1 MNYDPQ
7 EEWLAILEKL
17 KKDKNPLY
25 EPLKDSGLDKEG
37 DNLKL
42 YIPNEDKKKVA
53 QGRISK
59 IKAKLPVHWQNKKLN
74 IVVGEPPEKIQ
85 QSSTKKSVNRT
96 NPLSISLPVMGKPK
110 SLQSPLQKLNN
121 FVNFNFDNKGN
132 ELVQGALEAA
142 AIADQ
147 TCASLYEQL
156 TEKTKKLADD
166 TIRVQFPWR
175 LRVGGI
181 RGFRELLLP
190 VFHPV
195 YGVPYIPSSSLK
207 GAIKAIALQDKSN
220 FFEVER
226 LLGTLDDGIGCVQ
239 ILDAF
244 PTAPSLSVD
253 MANPQWHWENGQV
266 KYNSVPHPLLSM
278 KHSEF
283 VIGLSRTSRGKNVDD
298 VQKVKSWLE
307 KALATGIGSRV
318 SAGYGRTALS
328 AGLAYSSSHDFQLW
342 TQGIYGADTQ
352 QSEFRPVAL
361 RGMLRYW
368 FRAIALGI
376 YSPTESKEFEAILF
390 GTIEPKSKEGTIRIG
405 VKWEEGQKRGSSDP
419 YFYKGKI
426 LLESKEQQHL
436 TLIEK
441 LLHLS
446 SHIAG
451 IGRGSRRPLHW
462 NHPRM
467 RGCYWELSE
476 SKLACEQ
483 KAWQDL
489 IQQVLNAFSV
499 VKKPQSLPDSIKS
512 LGLNKS
518 IVARPLKRSTIPPPV
533 IHSQKT
539 DTAGNF
545 DNSNNRCQDVFNNQ
559 ANIYLVPSSKM
570 KHPKDVQD
578 WSREGDTPLVR
589 GEALQLLYSSPNYKG
604 VNREGVGN
612 SEVGGKLGIP
622 SFVIIKSNFP
632 DSGEPYQTVT
642 VFGADNKA
650 RAAFIEALALPE
662 DSIQVCPILFK

>member
-7 EEWLAILEKL
+7 QEWQTVIEKL
-17 KKDKNPLY
+17 KKNKNPLY
-25 EPLKDSGLDKEG
+25 ELLKDSGLDEDG

-42 YIPNEDKKKVA
+42 YIPNEDNKKLA
-53 QGRISK
+53 QGK
-59 IKAKLPVHWQNKKLN
+59 IPKIQAQLPVHWKKRRLN
-74 IVVGEPPEKIQ
+74 IELGEPPGKGS
-85 QSSTKKSVNRT
+85 QSSVNKSVNRP
-96 NPLSISLPVMGKPK
+96 NSRSISLPVMGKPK

-121 FVNFNFDNKGN
+121 FVNFNFDRNGK

-166 TIRVQFPWR
+166 TITVEFPWR

-190 VFHPV
+190 VFHSV

-207 GAIKAIALQDKSN
+207 GAIRAIALQDKSN
-220 FFEVER
+220 FSEVER

-244 PTAPSLSVD
+244 PTAPSLNVD

-278 KHSEF
+278 KHPEF
-283 VIGLSRTSRGKNVDD
+283 VIGLSLTSRGKNLDD
-298 VQKVKSWLE
+298 VQKVKDWLE
-307 KALATGIGSRV
+307 KALAAGIGSRV
-318 SAGYGRTALS
+318 SAGYGRTALNAS
-328 AGLAYSSSHDFQLW
+328 LAYSSSHDFQLW

-361 RGMLRYW
+361 RGLLRYW
-368 FRAIALGI
+368 FRAISLGI
-376 YSPTESKEFEAILF
+376 YSPIESKEFEAILF
-390 GTIEPKSKEGTIRIG
+390 GTIDPKSQEGTIRIG
-405 VKWEEGQKRGSSDP
+405 VEWEEREKQKSGNP

-446 SHIAG
+446 SHISG

-462 NHPRM
+462 NDPRM
-467 RGCYWELSE
+467 RGCHWELSE

-489 IQQVLNAFSV
+489 IQQVLNAFLV
-499 VKKPQSLPDSIKS
+499 VRKPQSLPNAAKS

-518 IVARPLKRSTIPPPV
+518 IVAPPVKRSTVSPP
-533 IHSQKT
+533 IKRSQKT
-539 DTAGNF
+539 DTTDNF
-545 DNSNNRCQDVFNNQ
+545 DNSDNRYQDVFNNQ
-559 ANIYLVPSSKM
+559 AYIYLVPSSKM

-578 WSREGDTPLVR
+578 WPQKGNTALVR
-589 GEALQLLYSSPNYKG
+589 GEALELLYSSPDYKG
-604 VNREGVGN
+604 VNREGRGN
-612 SEVGGKLGIP
+612 PEVGGKLGIP

-632 DSGEPYQTVT
+632 DSGQPYQTVT
-642 VFGADNKA
+642 VFGSDNKA
-650 RAAFIEALALPE
+650 RAAFIEALPK
-662 DSIQVCPILFK
+662 DSIKVL